1 MEHCIYLGHIV
12 GGGIVKPETDKLRAV
27 RELPVPTD
35 KTQVRMFLG
44 ITGYYR
50 KFLPNYASV
59 ATPLTDLTKKSAP
72 NRVVWTEQ
80 CQQAWQR
87 LKDLLC
93 SAPVLKSPDFSQPFI
108 LQTDASERGVGAVLS
123 QVDNMGKDHPVA
135 YYSKKLL
142 PREVRYSTVEKE
154 CLAIR
159 LATDFFRVYL
169 LGRLFTIQTDHRA
182 LQWPDRL
189 KDTNPRLARWSL
201 ALQPYQFVVEHRAG
215 ILNGNADALSRVAAN

>member
-1 MEHCIYLGHIV
+1 MIFSETWEEHLDHLHLIFTSLREAGLTGKPSKCQYAMEHCTYLGHVV
-12 GGGIVKPETDKLRAV
+12 GGGIVKPEINKLRAV
-27 RELPVPTD
+27 RELPVPSD

-59 ATPLTDLTKKSAP
+59 AIPLTDLTKKSAP

-80 CQQAWQR
+80 CQQAWQK
-87 LKDLLC
+87 LKFVMFR
-93 SAPVLKSPDFSQPFI
+93 PEPRFF
-108 LQTDASERGVGAVLS
+108 
-123 QVDNMGKDHPVA
+123 
-135 YYSKKLL
+135 YSKKLL

-169 LGRLFTIQTDHRA
+169 LGR
-182 LQWPDRL
+182 
-189 KDTNPRLARWSL
+189 
-201 ALQPYQFVVEHRAG
+201 
-215 ILNGNADALSRVAAN
+215 

>member
-1 MEHCIYLGHIV
+1 M
-12 GGGIVKPETDKLRAV
+12 KPETDKLRAV
-27 RELPVPTD
+27 RELPVPRD

-59 ATPLTDLTKKSAP
+59 AIPLTDLTKKSAP

-80 CQQAWQR
+80 CQQAWQK

-108 LQTDASERGVGAVLS
+108 LQTDASEKGVGAVLS

-135 YYSKKLL
+135 FYSKKLL

-169 LGRLFTIQTDHRA
+169 LGQLFTIQTDHRA
-182 LQWPDRL
+182 LQWLDCL
-189 KDTNPRLARWSL
+189 KESNLRSAWWHYNLTTS
-201 ALQPYQFVVEHRAG
+201 
-215 ILNGNADALSRVAAN
+215 